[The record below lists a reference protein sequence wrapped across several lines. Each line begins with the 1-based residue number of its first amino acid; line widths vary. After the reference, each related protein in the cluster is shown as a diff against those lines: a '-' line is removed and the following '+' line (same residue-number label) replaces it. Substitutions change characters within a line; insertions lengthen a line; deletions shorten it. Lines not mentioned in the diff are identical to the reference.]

1 MYWIRDS
8 TALAPPDR
16 PAPDALDPGFHG
28 VRTRWI
34 RGFMAFHLAQR
45 MSAVMLMVLAC
56 PEFGFLGRPGPH
68 PAASTIPHESAAAAY
83 PHAPPS
89 RGPLTPHDVC

>member
-1 MYWIRDS
+1 
-8 TALAPPDR
+8 
-16 PAPDALDPGFHG
+16 
-28 VRTRWI
+28 
-34 RGFMAFHLAQR
+34 MAFHLAQR

-68 PAASTIPHESAAAAY
+68 PAASTIPHEPAAAGS

-89 RGPLTPHDVC
+89 RGPLIPHNVC